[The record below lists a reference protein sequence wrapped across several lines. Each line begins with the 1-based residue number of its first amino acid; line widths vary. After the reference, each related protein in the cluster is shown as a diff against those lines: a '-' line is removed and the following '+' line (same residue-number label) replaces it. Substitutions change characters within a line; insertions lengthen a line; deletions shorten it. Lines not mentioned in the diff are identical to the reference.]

1 LGGFSVGP
9 SSSTGQNKRIE
20 SLPKAVAPVPT
31 GRPHLVGISSIR
43 PDTSFQIFEQST
55 GELRKS
61 GVLAPRNG
69 EELCSVRGAFVVKS
83 NAIEFLHV
91 RIDNISYN
99 IPPDKSGFDPA
110 YFPDPETTP
119 PAVLPT
125 NKAAPTKSGTANG
138 KANTT
143 PKGR

>member
-1 LGGFSVGP
+1 M
-9 SSSTGQNKRIE
+9 
-20 SLPKAVAPVPT
+20 
-31 GRPHLVGISSIR
+31 R
-43 PDTSFQIFEQST
+43 PDISYQIIEQGT

-61 GVLAPRNG
+61 GMLAPRNG
-69 EELCSVRGAFVVKS
+69 EEVCSVRGAFVVKS

-119 PAVLPT
+119 PVP
-125 NKAAPTKSGTANG
+125 
-138 KANTT
+138 ANTSKT
-143 PKGR
+143 PPSKAPANTNRRPR